1 MRTKH
6 TFRLPPDLATQLAD
20 YAARKRVPQALVV
33 EAALASHLSPDGADR
48 LEAALA
54 RRLDRMTRQME
65 LIERHVT
72 ISNEALAV
80 FVRFWL
86 TSTPALPDTA
96 LAAAQTKGRERYDG
110 FVEALGRRLARG
122 RKLADEVSRDV
133 EATASE
139 GERGLGN
146 RKLNFFSPRLLRRFV
161 CRDLKLVYGSNDF
174 VIACPCATTLLSTRR
189 HVPSHSL

>member
-6 TFRLPPDLATQLAD
+6 TFRLPPELAGRLAD
-20 YAARKRVPQALVV
+20 YAARKNVPQALVV

-54 RRLDRMTRQME
+54 RRLDRMTRQIE
-65 LIERHVT
+65 RLERHVT

-86 TSTPALPDTA
+86 VSTPPLPDTA
-96 LAAAQTKGRERYDG
+96 LPAAQAKGRERYQG

-122 RKLADEVSRDV
+122 RTLAEEIVSDV
-133 EATASE
+133 NP
-139 GERGLGN
+139 GQ
-146 RKLNFFSPRLLRRFV
+146 PQQ
-161 CRDLKLVYGSNDF
+161 SN
-174 VIACPCATTLLSTRR
+174 PGQN
-189 HVPSHSL
+189 

>member
-6 TFRLPPDLATQLAD
+6 TFRLPPDLATRLAD
-20 YAARKRVPQALVV
+20 YAARTRVPQALVV

-86 TSTPALPDTA
+86 TSTPALPDAA

-122 RKLADEVSRDV
+122 RKLADEVSLDV
-133 EATASE
+133 RSDVAELDD
-139 GERGLGN
+139 GQ
-146 RKLNFFSPRLLRRFV
+146 PDRR
-161 CRDLKLVYGSNDF
+161 
-174 VIACPCATTLLSTRR
+174 
-189 HVPSHSL
+189 